1 MDYGEVLTRAWQ
13 IISKHKI
20 LWLFGVMASCGSGQ
34 QAGSANFNIQ
44 SPQPTR
50 PGEIPEIPTIPEEW
64 YPLIIGGFCIILILV
79 AVFFVLGVVGR
90 VGLIKGTLQ
99 AEKGVDSLSFGQLFQ
114 DSQPYLGRALGLNLL
129 VLIVALVLGG
139 IVFVVV
145 FGVTLFTFGLGL
157 ICLIPLICLLIPVGL
172 FVRIVL
178 EQANIALVVE
188 DLGIGDAF
196 MRGWTVA
203 RDNLGSMAIM
213 GLILILGGGIVAF
226 IISIPLIFIIFPAAY
241 GLFYGIE
248 SSSQPLLLFAGIC
261 LIVYLPVLI
270 LTNGIL
276 QSFIKSAWTLTFLRL
291 KADSPTGDLAEPLP
305 AAT

>member
-20 LWLFGVMASCGSGQ
+20 LWLFGVLASCGTSQ
-34 QAGSANFNIQ
+34 QAVTANFNFQ
-44 SPQPTR
+44 FPQPTNPR
-50 PGEIPEIPTIPEEW
+50 DFLEIPTIPEEW
-64 YPLIIGGFCIILILV
+64 YPLIIGGFCIILILAV
-79 AVFFVLGVVGR
+79 VFFILGVVGR

-99 AEKGVDSLSFGQLFQ
+99 AEEGADSLSFGQLFQ
-114 DSQPYLGRALGLNLL
+114 DSQPYLGRALGLNIL
-129 VLIVALVLGG
+129 VLIVALVLGC

-145 FGVTLFTFGLGL
+145 FGVTLFTLGLGL
-157 ICLIPLICLLIPVGL
+157 ICLIPLIRLLIPVGL
-172 FVRIVL
+172 FIRIVL

-188 DLGIGDAF
+188 DLGIGEALVS
-196 MRGWTVA
+196 GWNVA
-203 RDNLGSMAIM
+203 RDNLGSMVIM

-241 GLFYGIE
+241 GLFFGGD
-248 SSSQPLLLFAGIC
+248 SSGQPLLLFAGIC

-270 LTNGIL
+270 LLRGIL